1 MLTHVPPSINR
12 TTTRPAGSLRE
23 QIYDYLRGEMNSGG
37 MQPGAFLDLNA
48 MAENLGISR
57 TPLRDAMLQL
67 EVEGFVEILPR
78 RGFRLK
84 PLSLDEI
91 RNIYQ
96 IVGALE
102 SAVLAGAESRL
113 AGAHLSAMKAE
124 NEAMGHAIQADDF
137 DAFFNHNLAFHNEY
151 MRTSDNPRLIA
162 LLESLKQR
170 LYDWPRR
177 KAFMQT
183 WEEGAIEEHAHLV
196 KLLEDEKFGAAASY
210 VRDVLW
216 SFEAQ
221 RDFIRL
227 YYQMD

>member
-1 MLTHVPPSINR
+1 
-12 TTTRPAGSLRE
+12 
-23 QIYDYLRGEMNSGG
+23 

-48 MAENLGISR
+48 MAESLGISR

-102 SAVLAGAESRL
+102 SAVLATAGPRL
-113 AGAHLSAMKAE
+113 PGTHLSVMKAE
-124 NEAMGHAIQADDF
+124 NEAMEQAIQADDF
-137 DAFFNHNLAFHNEY
+137 EAFFNHNLAFHNEY
-151 MRTSDNPRLIA
+151 LKTSDNPRLIA
-162 LLESLKQR
+162 WLESLKQR

-183 WEEGAIEEHAHLV
+183 WEEGAIAEHAHLLE
-196 KLLEDEKFGAAASY
+196 LLEGGEFRAAACY
-210 VRDVLW
+210 VQDVLW

-227 YYQMD
+227 YYQVD